1 MQNNSL
7 EWDCVDRNHPAQYD
21 IQKWSLVK
29 AVDTNERSVSMKCE
43 NKWRKI
49 HIMPVPTKHASLWTA
64 SYWMLKQETRVN
76 TTKF

>member
-7 EWDCVDRNHPAQYD
+7 ELDGVDRNHPAQYG

-43 NKWRKI
+43 K
-49 HIMPVPTKHASLWTA
+49 
-64 SYWMLKQETRVN
+64 
-76 TTKF
+76 